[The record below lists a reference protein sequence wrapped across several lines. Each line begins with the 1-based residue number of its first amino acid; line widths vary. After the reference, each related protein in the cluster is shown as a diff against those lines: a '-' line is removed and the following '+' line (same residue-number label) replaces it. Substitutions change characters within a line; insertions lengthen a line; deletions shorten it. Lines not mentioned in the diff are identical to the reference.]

1 MDVIGGMFGT
11 TASAFGN
18 NTWLVIAVIVT
29 AVIMAFGIAGGI
41 ERANKFMMPLLFALF
56 LGLEFIF
63 LHFREQAK
71 DTSIFLQLILRDC

>member
-56 LGLEFIF
+56 LGLGIYIF
-63 LHFREQAK
+63 TLPGASEGYK
-71 DTSIFLQLILRDC
+71 YIFYN